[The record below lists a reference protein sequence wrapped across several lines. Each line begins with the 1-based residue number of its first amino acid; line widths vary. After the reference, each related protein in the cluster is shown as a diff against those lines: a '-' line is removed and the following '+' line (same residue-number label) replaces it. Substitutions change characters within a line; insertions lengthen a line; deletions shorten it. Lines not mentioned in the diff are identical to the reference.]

1 MLTGKQRSYL
11 KALANPLKP
20 VIQLGKEG
28 ITDAFIN
35 QVDETIEKRELL
47 KIHLLESCSLSID
60 EAADIVAAR
69 TKSEFVQSIGRKFVI
84 YRKNKEKPI
93 IELPRTKKR

>member
-1 MLTGKQRSYL
+1 MLSGKQRSYL

-28 ITDAFIN
+28 ITAAFIK
-35 QVDETIEKRELL
+35 QVDQTIERRELI
-47 KIHLLESCSLSID
+47 KIHLLESCPLTTA

-69 TKSEFVQSIGRKFVI
+69 TKSEFVQGIGRKFVI
-84 YRKNKEKPI
+84 YRRNRKKPV
-93 IELPRTKKR
+93 IELPRAK

>member
-35 QVDETIEKRELL
+35 QVNETIEKRELV
-47 KIHLLESCSLSID
+47 KVHVLESCALPID
-60 EAADIVAAR
+60 EVADIVAMR
-69 TKSEFVQSIGRKFVI
+69 TRSEFVQSIGRKFVI
-84 YRKNKEKPI
+84 YRKHKEKPV
-93 IELPRTKKR
+93 IELPKAKRK

>member
-28 ITDAFIN
+28 ITDAFVN
-35 QVDETIEKRELL
+35 QVDETIEKRELV
-47 KIHLLESCSLSID
+47 KVHVLESCSLSID
-60 EAADIVAAR
+60 EVADIVAIR
-69 TKSEFVQSIGRKFVI
+69 TNSEFVQSIGRKFVI
-84 YRKNKEKPI
+84 YRKNREKPV
-93 IELPRTKKR
+93 IELPRVKKK